1 MVRRYGLAGCRLA
14 AFAIASALMLAG
26 ASGAV
31 VVADPGAESAARTD
45 GNHRADDGNH
55 RADSGSVG
63 SETGDPSASTT
74 RGSGGNGKGRGGRP
88 GDDQTS
94 SGGRQPRSGQSGGR
108 KPAGAESGA
117 GTRPGDARPPTR
129 LPAPPPE
136 DPAPPPTDLPP
147 VDKGVPVEA
156 EVRDAATAAVPGEAG
171 RVSTGSVISV
181 PASPLAS
188 PPNGLGPSVVSRGI
202 ASPPAPEAAR
212 VSTGSVIS
220 VPASPL
226 ASPPNGLGPSVVSR
240 GIASPPAPEAARVST
255 GSVIS
260 VPASPLASPPNGL
273 GPSVVSRGI
282 ASPPA
287 PEAARRRSWAVG
299 RIAVRVR
306 EHPRPHG
313 CRPGQSSRCP
323 RPRWLRRRT
332 ASGRRSYRGDSE
344 STGTRGRTGVDRV
357 SHLGARVP
365 AGFAAERPRAVGR
378 IAGDSESTGTRGRTG
393 VDRVS
398 HLGARVPAGFAAERP
413 RAVGRIA
420 RDSESTRVI
429 AAVGPW
435 TGATNTR
442 AIGA

>member
-1 MVRRYGLAGCRLA
+1 MKRCANVVRRYGLVGCRLA

-31 VVADPGAESAARTD
+31 AVADPGAESAARTD

-63 SETGDPSASTT
+63 SETGDHSASTT

-94 SGGRQPRSGQSGGR
+94 NGGRQPRSGQSGGR

-181 PASPLAS
+181 PASPPAS
-188 PPNGLGPSVVSRGI
+188 PPNGLGPSVASRGI
-202 ASPPAPEAAR
+202 ASPPAPETAR
-212 VSTGSVIS
+212 
-220 VPASPL
+220 
-226 ASPPNGLGPSVVSR
+226 
-240 GIASPPAPEAARVST
+240 
-255 GSVIS
+255 
-260 VPASPLASPPNGL
+260 
-273 GPSVVSRGI
+273 
-282 ASPPA
+282 
-287 PEAARRRSWAVG
+287 
-299 RIAVRVR
+299 
-306 EHPRPHG
+306 
-313 CRPGQSSRCP
+313 
-323 RPRWLRRRT
+323 
-332 ASGRRSYRGDSE
+332 
-344 STGTRGRTGVDRV
+344 GVDRV

-420 RDSESTRVI
+420 GDSESTGTRDRTGVDRVSHLVP
-429 AAVGPW
+429 ASPPASAAERPRAVGRIAV
-435 TGATNTR
+435 G
-442 AIGA
+442 